1 MHASVH
7 QFFKDYTKPEYFKGK
22 KVLEVGSLDVNG
34 SVRPF
39 VLDIGVY
46 SYTGVDFIDGLMV
59 DEVVNAENLV
69 ERFGKNSFDT
79 VISTE
84 MLEHAE
90 HWRECV
96 NNMKDVT
103 SDLLIITTRGPG
115 FPLHSYPDDWWRYTV
130 EDFQKIFA
138 DFEII
143 ELMND
148 TDPNSPGVFF
158 IGKKTKR
165 KRADLTDIHLT
176 PAPKHQ

>member
-7 QFFKDYTKPEYFKGK
+7 QFFDNYITSDMIKGR
-22 KVLEVGSLDVNG
+22 KVLEVGSYDVNG

-39 VLDIGVY
+39 VESLNPKDYHGI
-46 SYTGVDFIDGLMV
+46 DFIGGPRV
-59 DEVVNAENLV
+59 DAVVNATDV
-69 ERFGKNSFDT
+69 SAKYGKNSFEV

-90 HWRECV
+90 DWRVCV

-130 EDFQKIFA
+130 EDFARIFA
-138 DFEII
+138 DFEIL
-143 ELMND
+143 ELMKD
-148 TDPNSPGVFF
+148 TDPDSPGVFF
-158 IGKKTKR
+158 IGKKTRLKR
-165 KRADLTDIHLT
+165 VDLSPIELI
-176 PAPKHQ
+176 PAPSH